1 MPSMF
6 DERPI
11 LPIVGC
17 QGDSA
22 EQPGLIGHGSLVDS
36 ICKRRIEDLYLV
48 QRDAD
53 FLHKALCVMAQVEW
67 DEWHN
72 IKVAEWSAE
81 DAEEERQQAVADTV
95 LLDDQESDPILE
107 GWLHREEQAQ
117 RAATV
122 DMRAKVKEEK
132 QRELQCKVFNAY
144 TSWKESAEMQAWS
157 GKRLRR
163 LGEEKVLE
171 ERHLWCPGNLYLG
184 HPLFD
189 M

>member
-1 MPSMF
+1 MAQKVGPIASCQHAVAHHPPLPSML

-53 FLHKALCVMAQVEW
+53 FLHEALCVMAQVEW

-107 GWLHREEQAQ
+107 GWLHRL
-117 RAATV
+117 RALV
-122 DMRAKVKEEK
+122 NM
-132 QRELQCKVFNAY
+132 
-144 TSWKESAEMQAWS
+144 
-157 GKRLRR
+157 
-163 LGEEKVLE
+163 
-171 ERHLWCPGNLYLG
+171 
-184 HPLFD
+184 
-189 M
+189 